1 MFVMRKFIFV
11 EFIKFKIIF
20 CTEGSD
26 EESPNLVLHKIFLLK
41 YLLMLF
47 LIKTSIILYQL
58 QFLMK
63 ICIIS
68 LVVNNTA
75 VIEMRPDE
83 VFAHSE

>member
-1 MFVMRKFIFV
+1 MRKFIFV
-11 EFIKFKIIF
+11 EFIKLKIIF
-20 CTEGSD
+20 CTEDSD

-47 LIKTSIILYQL
+47 LIKTSIILHQL

-75 VIEMRPDE
+75 VIEMRPDK
-83 VFAHSE
+83 VFAYSE